1 MRTFRKILVGIGLAG
16 VVSLSVIWGSRAPT
30 IRQPVSAVM
39 ENIQKPGHV
48 VLADLPIYIQKP
60 GH

>member
-1 MRTFRKILVGIGLAG
+1 MRTFRKLVIGIGLAG
-16 VVSLSVIWGSRAPT
+16 ALALGVVWGSGAPAVQHVVSA
-30 IRQPVSAVM
+30 

-48 VLADLPIYIQKP
+48 VLAEVYIQKP

>member
-16 VVSLSVIWGSRAPT
+16 ALAVGIVWGSLAPT
-30 IRQPVSAVM
+30 LQHASIAEM
-39 ENIQKPGHV
+39 IQKPGHV
-48 VLADLPIYIQKP
+48 VLAEVYIQKP

>member
-16 VVSLSVIWGSRAPT
+16 VLSLGLVWGGRAPT
-30 IRQPVSAVM
+30 IQHMVSA
-39 ENIQKPGHV
+39 ELIQKPGHV
-48 VLADLPIYIQKP
+48 VLADAPPVFIQKP